1 MTTLSGKLVRD
12 LDECITP
19 ARSGSC
25 AQATQVAVAVA
36 ADHEPVTLTITR
48 LVWRAPLRTL
58 PRGAPSR

>member
-12 LDECITP
+12 LDECITL

-25 AQATQVAVAVA
+25 VQATQLAVA